1 VASYY
6 KAFPSAGIDFLLNT
20 EGMGKDMMAPS
31 ATYFV
36 KHRSVAAGSYV
47 YDDPSKADDEHLIRF
62 GEVPPFVYSEAIS
75 EIGRITEIFT
85 QDSRE

>member
-1 VASYY
+1 
-6 KAFPSAGIDFLLNT
+6 
-20 EGMGKDMMAPS
+20 
-31 ATYFV
+31 
-36 KHRSVAAGSYV
+36 VAAGSYV

-75 EIGRITEIFT
+75 EIRRITEIFT